1 VTFVP
6 KMWIGGEWTGSAS
19 RRTFTVDNPATEAI
33 LDEVPRANARD
44 ADEAVRAAAE
54 AFKTWRGT
62 PGLERANLMHQFAT
76 ALRGKHHVLARQMTL
91 EGGKPLIEN
100 SDEIEWCAGVFDY
113 YGEIARD
120 QAGKVLAPVFPHQ
133 VNFVRKEPYG
143 VVVCIVPWN
152 YPLLLMSWKVA
163 AALAAGNTIVIKPSE
178 ETPLSTLMLAEDF
191 AKFGPGV
198 VNIVTGYG
206 AEVGEPLVVHR
217 DTALVA
223 FTGSIA
229 TGKLIAQ
236 AAAPHLKK
244 LNLELGGNDPFIV
257 CDDVDIDVAARGA
270 AWAAFLN
277 MGQVCT
283 SGERFY
289 VFESV
294 FERFVEKFAAIAKSL
309 RLGDPMG
316 PDIDCGPL
324 IRESHRVQIEKK
336 IADAVAQGAKVLCG
350 GRRPGH
356 LRKGF
361 FFEPTVLTNV
371 NHRMSLMRSETFGPI
386 APIMPVKGIEEA
398 VRLAD
403 DSEYGLGANIYT
415 NNLEHAMYAMENI
428 HAGTFWINDPLT
440 DNDAGP
446 FGGMRLS
453 GMGRELGIEG
463 LDAFREPKHVHMDWK
478 IEAKSYWYPYRWK
491 GVPGAGHEAGGVRPP
506 ATAAAARRAPRKGG
520 RKK

>member
-1 VTFVP
+1 VP

-19 RRTFTVDNPATEAI
+19 RRAFAVSNPATEAV
-33 LDEVPRANARD
+33 LAEVPRADARD
-44 ADEAVRAAAE
+44 ADRAVRAAAE
-54 AFKTWRGT
+54 AFRTWRTT

-76 ALRGKHHVLARQMTL
+76 ALRQKHHAIARQMTL
-91 EGGKPLIEN
+91 EGGKPIIEN
-100 SDEIEWCAGVFDY
+100 IDEIEWCAGVFDY

-163 AALAAGNTIVIKPSE
+163 PALAAGNTIVLKPSE
-178 ETPLSTLMLAEDF
+178 ETPLSTLMLAEEF
-191 AKFGPGV
+191 TRFGPGV

-206 AEVGEPLVVHR
+206 AEVGEPLVVHK

-229 TGKLIAQ
+229 TGKAIAA

-257 CDDVDIDVAARGA
+257 CDDVDIDVAAKGA

-289 VFESV
+289 VFDSV
-294 FERFVEKFAAIAKSL
+294 FERFVDRFAAIARGL

-336 IADAVAQGAKVLCG
+336 IADAVAQGAKVVCG
-350 GRRPGH
+350 GRRPPH
-356 LRKGF
+356 MKKGF
-361 FFEPTVLTNV
+361 FFEPTVLVNV

-386 APIMPVKGIEEA
+386 APIMKVKGIEEA

-415 NNLEHAMYAMENI
+415 NNLEYAMYAMENI

-446 FGGMRLS
+446 FGGMRMS

-478 IEAKSYWYPYRWK
+478 IEAKPYWYPYRWEN
-491 GVPGAGHEAGGVRPP
+491 VPGAGHGGPGAEPVARKAPTAGKSR
-506 ATAAAARRAPRKGG
+506 RKGG
-520 RKK
+520 RKR